1 MHGNQIYRV
10 NKSSQNTI
18 KTAISTILDTWLYT
32 PATNVMVRMLC
43 G

>member
-18 KTAISTILDTWLYT
+18 KTAIQPYLTLDYLLL
-32 PATNVMVRMLC
+32 PRM
-43 G
+43 